1 MKQRSSF
8 RTFAFDAMLDEEA
21 DRPADNH
28 VCPLCARDF
37 VKGECPVHGEP
48 RRLAENERVRQPV
61 SSK

>member
-1 MKQRSSF
+1 
-8 RTFAFDAMLDEEA
+8 MLDEEP

-48 RRLAENERVRQPV
+48 RRLAENERVRQPI
-61 SSK
+61 SK